1 MRHGLRCTLKKH
13 SAGKAGMQRITAS
26 LACGFR
32 VSMHYPLHLYGSV
45 LKCGCSVPSFSS
57 ANRTGYEDVIV
68 VRRETLVMTELQLSS
83 LPNLPQR
90 EAIAE
95 VASNLWQDVG
105 VVALWVGGSL
115 ASGAGDHFSD
125 VDFRVAVVP
134 DQLARWKAP
143 RFEQLFTRASIVGW
157 LVLQFGNE
165 ALLHHLVLSNGVIFD
180 FFVQSTTRRPT
191 QEPLLIHV
199 RICSYC
205 AKPQARRVSGQ
216 FVVCALRADVR
227 LRTSCIGE
235 PCGGEKRFPFPPAS
249 CFRLLACVFHHSHLF
264 TFSLPLLT
272 CLRLLASSG
281 GE

>member
-1 MRHGLRCTLKKH
+1 M
-13 SAGKAGMQRITAS
+13 
-26 LACGFR
+26 
-32 VSMHYPLHLYGSV
+32 
-45 LKCGCSVPSFSS
+45 PSFPS
-57 ANRTGYEDVIV
+57 ANGTGYEDVIV

-134 DQLARWKAP
+134 DQLARWQAP
-143 RFEQLFTRASIVGW
+143 RFEQLFTRASIVGR

-180 FFVQSTTRRPT
+180 FFISR
-191 QEPLLIHV
+191 
-199 RICSYC
+199 CSGSDSS
-205 AKPQARRVSGQ
+205 AG
-216 FVVCALRADVR
+216 
-227 LRTSCIGE
+227 
-235 PCGGEKRFPFPPAS
+235 
-249 CFRLLACVFHHSHLF
+249 
-264 TFSLPLLT
+264 
-272 CLRLLASSG
+272 LASISG
-281 GE
+281 WRAEGATQRLNV